1 MSLYIGN
8 KKYCAIKKSNV
19 NNTDILITSNGNYT
33 PSEEYSGFG
42 LVRVQVPEP
51 ILDELTVT
59 PKTTAQ
65 TLNPLNDGFSV
76 VNVDPVT
83 SSIDSNIL
91 AANIKKGISI
101 LGVTGTLEFTTETLT
116 VSPKT
121 TVQSFTPTKDGYSKV
136 SVNAVTSAI
145 DSNILATNIRKDVK
159 ILGVTG
165 TAVISNETT
174 RNITINGTYDAPAP
188 YTGFSSVVVD
198 VKVEHEALDI
208 TPSTEEQTFTAAD
221 EYHGYSPVTVAA
233 VTSAIDSNIV
243 ASNIKKGITIL
254 GVTGTV
260 IELNG
265 QTRTETLTSTAGATY
280 TPATGYNA
288 ITSIKVTPKNQD
300 VTITPSTSKQTKT
313 VASGYSG
320 HGTIT
325 TNAVT
330 AAIDSNIKAANIKSG
345 VSILGVT
352 GTVTELKGQ
361 TKTITANGTYTPDT
375 GYNGLTSVTVDV
387 DTVKNQDKT
396 ITKNGTYTAD
406 EGYTGLGTVT
416 VNINTVNN
424 TTLTATPKT
433 TAQTFTPASPYTG
446 YSKVTVNAVTSSI
459 DSNIVAANI
468 KKGTT
473 ILGVTGTLE
482 SSKVQASK
490 TLTVGSS
497 TATKTTISPDSGYDG
512 IASVVVDLSWIE
524 NQLKAL
530 NAGDSTTTSA
540 KLQAKTVSVDGTSAS
555 VAVTPDSGY
564 DGLSK
569 VTVNLTALNQ
579 KIKDLQGQVIDT
591 KLDDIIGG
599 TGNAFAT
606 DATYIRE
613 YVCYYYVDLTKVV
626 LNNAETIGAAA
637 FGHSGLT
644 TLTIQ
649 TNKVCTLAS
658 TTALDGTPIAN
669 GQGTIYVPS
678 SLVDSYK
685 ADSNWSVYASQIK
698 AIS

>member
-1 MSLYIGN
+1 MALYIGN

-33 PSEEYSGFG
+33 ADEQYSGFG
-42 LVRVQVPEP
+42 LVRVQIPEP
-51 ILDELTVT
+51 IYDELTVQ

-65 TLNPLNDGFSV
+65 TLNPLNDAFSIV
-76 VNVDPVT
+76 YVDPVT
-83 SSIDSNIL
+83 SAIDTNIK
-91 AANIKKGISI
+91 AANIKKGINI

-121 TVQSFTPTKDGYSKV
+121 TAQSFTPTSDGYSKV

-145 DSNILATNIRKDVK
+145 DSNILAANIKKDVK

-174 RNITINGTYDAPAP
+174 RNITTNGTYDAPAP
-188 YTGFSSVVVD
+188 YTGFSSVTVD
-198 VKVEHEALDI
+198 VKIEHEPLDI
-208 TPSTEEQTFTAAD
+208 VPSTSAQTFTAAD

-233 VTSAIDSNIV
+233 VTSDIDANII
-243 ASNIKKGITIL
+243 ASNIKQGVIIL

-260 IELNG
+260 VELKG
-265 QTRTETLTSTAGATY
+265 QTRTETLTSASGATY

-288 ITSIKVTPKNQD
+288 ITSIKVTPKNQN
-300 VTITPSTSKQTKT
+300 VTITPKTTAQTTT
-313 VASGYSG
+313 VPTGYSG

-325 TNAVT
+325 TSAVT
-330 AAIDSNIKAANIKSG
+330 AAIDSNIVAGNIKSG
-345 VSILGVT
+345 TKILGVT
-352 GTVTELKGQ
+352 GTCVELKGQ
-361 TKTITANGTYTPDT
+361 TKTVTQNGTITPDE
-375 GYNGLTSVTVDV
+375 GYNALTSVTVNV
-387 DTVKNQDKT
+387 NTVKNQDKT
-396 ITKNGTYTAD
+396 ITKNGTYTPDA
-406 EGYTGLGTVT
+406 GYTGFGKVT

-433 TAQTFTPASPYTG
+433 TKQTFTPASPYTG
-446 YSKVTVNAVTSSI
+446 YGTVTVNAVTSSI
-459 DSNIVAANI
+459 DSNITAANI
-468 KKGTT
+468 KKGVS

-482 SSKVQASK
+482 TAKVQAAK
-490 TLTVGSS
+490 TLTVNAN
-497 TATKTTISPDSGYDG
+497 TATKTTISPDTGYNG
-512 IASVVVDLSWIE
+512 IASVVVDMTWIE

-530 NAGDSTTTSA
+530 NAGDSTVTA
-540 KLQAKTVSVDGTSAS
+540 KLQTKSVSVDGTKPS
-555 VAVTPDSGY
+555 VDVTPDNGY

-579 KIKDLQGQVIDT
+579 KIKDLQGAQVDT
-591 KLDDIIGG
+591 KLDDVIS
-599 TGNAFAT
+599 GNAASFTT

-613 YVCYYYVDLTKVV
+613 YVCYYYVDLTKAV

-637 FGHSGLT
+637 FGYSGLT
-644 TLTIQ
+644 NLTIA
-649 TNKVCTLAS
+649 TNKVCTLSS

-678 SLVDSYK
+678 SLVASYK
-685 ADSNWSVYASQIK
+685 ADSNWSVYANQIK